1 MGWRVNRRHVLVVR
15 DLYVEGVTH
24 VSVHER
30 SIAHFTAPESRA
42 ADHGML
48 FSVVLGQGSL
58 TAETKSG
65 AGGSV
70 RKEIKQ
76 VGETD
81 E

>member
-24 VSVHER
+24 VSIHEW
-30 SIAHFTAPESRA
+30 SIAHFTAPDSRA

-58 TAETKSG
+58 AAETKSG
-65 AGGSV
+65 
-70 RKEIKQ
+70 E
-76 VGETD
+76 GE
-81 E
+81 